1 MDSPDDRELIFGLGG
16 AWYVV
21 GMRSDEVG
29 RVRFE
34 KMDSP
39 DDLKIFPLVSGGGDK
54 VSLSLD
60 EFISKKWTRPMSAS

>member
-1 MDSPDDRELIFGLGG
+1 
-16 AWYVV
+16 
-21 GMRSDEVG
+21 MRSDEVG

-39 DDLKIFPLVSGGGDK
+39 DDLKIFPLVNGGGRGDE

-60 EFISKKWTRPMSAS
+60 EFISKNELAR